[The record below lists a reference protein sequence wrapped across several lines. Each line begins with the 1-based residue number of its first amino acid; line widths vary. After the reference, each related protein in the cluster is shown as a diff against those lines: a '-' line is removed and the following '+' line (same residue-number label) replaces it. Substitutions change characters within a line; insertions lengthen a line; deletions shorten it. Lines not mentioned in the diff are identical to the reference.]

1 MAYIDST
8 ITGTSSTGARFQV
21 GSGFPSRGGGQPS
34 STSGGR
40 PSGSNP
46 APGSANSDGSVSSDI
61 SNSFYDSA
69 ADGSF
74 CPPPV
79 IPPFRTDDDYG
90 CCMTVTA
97 SPTDWPN
104 SFSYTSSIN
113 HMNDAVTTKAD
124 CEARSN
130 FKFLCMEG
138 STNLP
143 ARQGVNG
150 SYESYLGV
158 EPGVAVPVFDAV
170 CSTWSPTPCG
180 NRIVGSCQAHSR
192 TNLGEDLSITTS
204 CTTQA
209 NCPTTGSIT
218 SNSPGTVYRT
228 WIGGSCLGSCS
239 GVGDRALP
247 VGYSISTPDSCAGAG
262 GTWSFSDA
270 ESDQISSTF
279 VMPTYLNNTYTI

>member
-1 MAYIDST
+1 MAMTYIDSA

-21 GSGFPSRGGGQPS
+21 GSGFPSRGGGRPS

-40 PSGSNP
+40 PSGSGP
-46 APGSANSDGSVSSDI
+46 APGSANSDGSVSSGIEGDGD
-61 SNSFYDSA
+61 FYS
-69 ADGSF
+69 SPSEF
-74 CPPPV
+74 CVPPV
-79 IPPFRTDDDYG
+79 VEPPFRTLENYG

-130 FKFLCMEG
+130 FKFLCMES

-143 ARQGVNG
+143 AVQAQQNGVT
-150 SYESYLGV
+150 
-158 EPGVAVPVFDAV
+158 VPVNNAA

-192 TNLGEDLSITTS
+192 TNPGEDLSITTS

-228 WIGGSCLGSCS
+228 WVGGSCLGSCS

-270 ESDQISSTF
+270 ESDQISSSF